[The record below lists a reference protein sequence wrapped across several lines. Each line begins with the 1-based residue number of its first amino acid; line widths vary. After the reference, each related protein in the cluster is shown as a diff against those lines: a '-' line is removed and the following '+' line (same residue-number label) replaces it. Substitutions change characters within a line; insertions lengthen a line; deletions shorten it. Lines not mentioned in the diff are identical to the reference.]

1 MAETFILNSKSY
13 LKCSSV
19 YLILFDSLIILVI
32 MFQLKL
38 RQETFVYCVV
48 RGQSFVRGSKSFDY
62 KEKVGTRKLM
72 LVANWA
78 WLC

>member
-13 LKCSSV
+13 FKCSSIYV
-19 YLILFDSLIILVI
+19 ILFDSLMFLGI
-32 MFQLKL
+32 MFQLRL
-38 RQETFVYCVV
+38 RQATFVYCVV

-62 KEKVGTRKLM
+62 KEKVGTKKLM